1 MKICIL
7 GCGAYGIALSL
18 MFNENNN
25 NIIMWTK
32 FKEEKDDINKKREN
46 DKVLKGVKIPDNI
59 IITDDMKEAVKE
71 ANLIVIA
78 VPAGAVDDVAM
89 ELKNYYKKRQ
99 HICIASKGIEQE
111 SCHFVENVV
120 SKYIKTNKL
129 AVISGGSFAIDIV
142 RKVPI

>member
-1 MKICIL
+1 MLMKICIL

-71 ANLIVIA
+71 YCDFLD
-78 VPAGAVDDVAM
+78 AGG
-89 ELKNYYKKRQ
+89 Y
-99 HICIASKGIEQE
+99 
-111 SCHFVENVV
+111 F
-120 SKYIKTNKL
+120 KYGK
-129 AVISGGSFAIDIV
+129 
-142 RKVPI
+142 